1 MNEINDSEAEDVLI
15 RQEHEL
21 DLNND
26 RDNNKDNICNS
37 YFFASIIF
45 LIESIISIGIFY
57 ALYFFEI
64 AKLYQILQMI
74 LIYLFLFLYFFIPLY
89 ARTKFYRNHKIC
101 GNIIFFILISI
112 NKILFLIIIHI
123 ACVFYSNKIK
133 EFPNF
138 EARVYWKFSMFL
150 FYLFLMFFSFFRKD
164 SETFGIFYYMSFAI
178 ISLIAMI
185 LLIFFRYKNDDKWE
199 IEGIYI
205 ALSIHEMTTT
215 ISSIFIAKKNK
226 MTNGPFLFAKDINW
240 VINKIDFYR
249 NYYLYFSIILFS
261 FKVYCIKCYKNSRCF
276 KMFINNF
283 SAYSDKRNIFS
294 QDII

>member
-64 AKLYQILQMI
+64 AKLYQILQI
-74 LIYLFLFLYFFIPLY
+74 LLIYLFFFLYFFIPLY

-226 MTNGPFLFAKDINW
+226 TTIGPFLFAKDINW

-249 NYYLYFSIILFS
+249 HYYLYFSIILFS